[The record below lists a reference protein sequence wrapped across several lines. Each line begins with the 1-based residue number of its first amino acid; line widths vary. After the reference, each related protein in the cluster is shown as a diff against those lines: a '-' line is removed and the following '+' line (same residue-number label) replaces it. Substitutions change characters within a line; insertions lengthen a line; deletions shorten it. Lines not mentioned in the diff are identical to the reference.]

1 MSRFEFDQS
10 LDSGNLV
17 DQGTRIL
24 NLVVRGF
31 GLVLLLVGISVAL
44 MVITSAWSLY
54 DDPKKIESFARA
66 IERGSNLDL
75 SLSSAKTTG
84 RRQLESGSEDG
95 GPLLEENVAPQPEF
109 RFFYF
114 VAWLIAILS
123 LMMIGRLS
131 IGAGSGIF
139 RGGGE
144 CHRKCKCRYRGSQ
157 KKANHDFVLR
167 KIDNTPPTTA
177 IGDIG

>member
-1 MSRFEFDQS
+1 MPRFEFDQS
-10 LDSGNLV
+10 PDSGNLV
-17 DQGTRIL
+17 DQGTRIF

-54 DDPKKIESFARA
+54 DDPKKIESF
-66 IERGSNLDL
+66 ERGSNLDL

-84 RRQLESGSEDG
+84 RRQLESGSEDR

-109 RFFYF
+109 RFSYF

-131 IGAGSGIF
+131 IAAV
-139 RGGGE
+139 RTGGE
-144 CHRKCKCRYRGSQ
+144 LVIYDVQ
-157 KKANHDFVLR
+157 VKKLAPALLEER
-167 KIDNTPPTTA
+167 ARIS
-177 IGDIG
+177 